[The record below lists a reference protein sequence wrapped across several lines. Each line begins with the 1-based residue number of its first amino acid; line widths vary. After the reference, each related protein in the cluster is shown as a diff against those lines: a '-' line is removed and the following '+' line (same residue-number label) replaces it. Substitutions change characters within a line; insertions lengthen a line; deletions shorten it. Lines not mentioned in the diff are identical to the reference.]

1 VKSASPGSVSAVGA
15 VITYSFVVTNTGNV
29 TFVDVVVA
37 DGLAGLSP
45 VSCPVT
51 TLAPG
56 ASTTCSATY
65 TVTQSDLNNGGVVN
79 AATVKAVVPP
89 GKQPSQQ
96 VTSPKSTVK
105 VPAAPQPL
113 SNAFSDLA
121 FTGAP
126 IIQVSL
132 LGAALL
138 LLGGLLL
145 VAARR
150 RRGGRI

>member
-1 VKSASPGSVSAVGA
+1 
-15 VITYSFVVTNTGNV
+15 
-29 TFVDVVVA
+29 
-37 DGLAGLSP
+37 
-45 VSCPVT
+45 VT

-56 ASTTCSATY
+56 ASTTCSASY
-65 TVTQSDLNNGGVVN
+65 TVTQADLDHGGVVN
-79 AATVKAVVPP
+79 SAIVKAVVPP
-89 GKQPSQQ
+89 RKQPSQRI
-96 VTSPKSTVK
+96 TSPKSTVK
-105 VPAAPQPL
+105 VPAVPQPL
-113 SNAFSDLA
+113 GHAFSGLA

-132 LGAALL
+132 LGATLL